1 MFVASS
7 DVANANLVIS
17 DLRASA
23 KIRPLT
29 DEEIKIGRRA
39 AQVVSE
45 YRKAETIASAERLH
59 ETELNAMLRLGYSK
73 QDAEEEL
80 RIAAQRRYEAAG
92 FGRSK
97 RCRFVRLKNN

>member
-1 MFVASS
+1 MNNMFVAS
-7 DVANANLVIS
+7 DVNNARIILS
-17 DLRASA
+17 DLHALE
-23 KIRPLT
+23 RPLT
-29 DEEIKIGRRA
+29 KEEKIMGRRA